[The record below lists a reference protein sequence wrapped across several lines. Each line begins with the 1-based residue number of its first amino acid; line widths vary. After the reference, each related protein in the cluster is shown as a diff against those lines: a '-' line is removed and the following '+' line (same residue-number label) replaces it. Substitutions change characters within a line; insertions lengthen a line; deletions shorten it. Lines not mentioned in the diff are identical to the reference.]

1 VALIVLLASFAK
13 TQNRSSVALDTSET
27 LFSVLT
33 AINTCGY
40 DQELG
45 TSDPLR
51 SQVRSEV
58 AHVLDRSQ
66 EAKDA
71 TAAMCKYYDDHKQ
84 PEASKNL
91 SQYVSLAL
99 YLNPAPNLTAKVKE
113 ADMPPDATAVMGIL
127 PLMQKFY

>member
-1 VALIVLLASFAK
+1 MALIVLLASFAK

-58 AHVLDRSQ
+58 AHV
-66 EAKDA
+66 
-71 TAAMCKYYDDHKQ
+71 
-84 PEASKNL
+84 P
-91 SQYVSLAL
+91 
-99 YLNPAPNLTAKVKE
+99 
-113 ADMPPDATAVMGIL
+113 
-127 PLMQKFY
+127 